1 MAAAQKHRKSGAFRM
16 KAWLVQSGTVRCG
29 VALLLLCLTAQ
40 ADWQDSL
47 TTTPG
52 TFAPLRPLKAHYRFG
67 WTAFSAAEADFELT
81 KTKGVSRLAV
91 TTKSIGVVRGMWKMD
106 SQAVSTMNSETMR
119 PISLNQTEVYRSES
133 EKTKVDYTD
142 TAVARLRESKPV
154 HGTPRV
160 KTFEYPHVEDLQ
172 SAFHL
177 LRSQRLAIGDVYNVV
192 VYPSVDP
199 YLAQVEVQGRPQLK
213 VAGTK
218 RATIKLN
225 LQLWRISKA
234 LTLDPHG
241 KFKRAAIYLSDDA
254 DRMLLRVEGEL
265 TVGSVWCEL
274 DKLEFKK

>member
-1 MAAAQKHRKSGAFRM
+1 
-16 KAWLVQSGTVRCG
+16 
-29 VALLLLCLTAQ
+29 
-40 ADWQDSL
+40 
-47 TTTPG
+47 
-52 TFAPLRPLKAHYRFG
+52 
-67 WTAFSAAEADFELT
+67 
-81 KTKGVSRLAV
+81 
-91 TTKSIGVVRGMWKMD
+91 
-106 SQAVSTMNSETMR
+106 MNSETMR

-177 LRSQRLAIGDVYNVV
+177 LRSQRLANGDVYNVV

-199 YLAQVEVQGRPQLK
+199 YLAQVEVLGRPQLK
-213 VAGTK
+213 VAGSK

-225 LQLWRISKA
+225 LQLWRISKD

-241 KFKRAAIYLSDDA
+241 KFKRAAIFLSDDA